1 MFRCEQVIGKYCKV
15 YFGYNIN
22 KQSREVS
29 TEGQMK
35 NKIITM
41 CNMLSALCKF
51 IKVRVN
57 VNLKDDPKAHDII
70 HSIFGRKI
78 NYRIQ
83 EYLVSIDYWYENQ
96 SHSRRK
102 NRNIPCDDCNFVQ
115 TNSCKLVLILKK
127 TNKIYFSKYFL
138 FASDLVCMQFEK

>member
-22 KQSREVS
+22 KQSCEVS
-29 TEGQMK
+29 TEEQMK

-83 EYLVSIDYWYENQ
+83 EYLVSIDYWYENLTPSQ
-96 SHSRRK
+96 KQKYSM
-102 NRNIPCDDCNFVQ
+102 CDCNFVQ

-138 FASDLVCMQFEK
+138 FASDSVCMQFEK

>member
-29 TEGQMK
+29 TEEQMK

-83 EYLVSIDYWYENQ
+83 EYLVSIDYWYENLTPSQ
-96 SHSRRK
+96 K
-102 NRNIPCDDCNFVQ
+102 Q
-115 TNSCKLVLILKK
+115 
-127 TNKIYFSKYFL
+127 KY
-138 FASDLVCMQFEK
+138 SM